1 MNVLGIESSCDE
13 TSAAVVRD
21 GRKILSNV
29 VFSQNDLH
37 GVFRGIVPEIA
48 SRAHLEKINE
58 VIAKALHYPA
68 GNGRGRSLRAFDAIA
83 VTVGPGLIGSLLV
96 GKMAA
101 QALAWV
107 SGKPLTGVNHLEA
120 HLFANILENR
130 ELNPPFIG
138 LVVSGGHTDLV
149 EVLDFGIYRVLGRTR
164 DDAAGECFDKAANL
178 LGLGYPGGP
187 AIDRLSAKGNPLAVA
202 FPRPYLEGSWDFSFS
217 GLKTAVAYYMKGT
230 AKKARLSDIC
240 ASFQASVVD
249 VLVAKTILAA
259 RRLGF
264 KNISVGGGVAANS
277 ALRKRFLAEGKK
289 HGLKIYLPS
298 SELCT
303 DNAAMIA
310 ALGYHRLKAGI
321 SGITVDPSLPI
332 QNWN

>member
-1 MNVLGIESSCDE
+1 MDVLGIESSCDE
-13 TSAAVVRD
+13 TATAVVRD
-21 GRKILSNV
+21 GRKVLSNI
-29 VFSQNDLH
+29 VFSQQDLH

-58 VIAKALHYPA
+58 VLALA
-68 GNGRGRSLRAFDAIA
+68 LKRAPRFDAIA
-83 VTVGPGLIGSLLV
+83 VTAGPGLIGSLLV

-101 QALAWV
+101 EALAWV
-107 SGKPLTGVNHLEA
+107 AGVPLTGVNHLEA
-120 HLFANILENR
+120 HLFANLLEDR
-130 ELNPPFIG
+130 GLKPPFIG

-149 EVLDFGIYRVLGRTR
+149 EVLDFGRYRVLGRTR

-187 AIDRLSAKGNPLAVA
+187 AIDRLSAKGDPLTVD

-217 GLKTAVAYYMKGT
+217 GLKTAVAYYMKTPG
-230 AKKARLSDIC
+230 KKARKADIC

-249 VLVAKTILAA
+249 VLVSKTLLAA
-259 RRLGF
+259 RRFGR
-264 KNISVGGGVAANS
+264 KNISIGGGVAANS
-277 ALRKRFLAEGKK
+277 ALRKRFVEESEKR
-289 HGLKIYLPS
+289 GLNIHLPS
-298 SELCT
+298 KRLCT

-310 ALGYHRLKAGI
+310 ALGYHRLKAGRT
-321 SGITVDPSLPI
+321 GVAVDPSLPI